1 MSGQDI
7 LTLVIACCCL
17 VGVVGL
23 LIPTFISLFKKTKE
37 IIKNKDWMT
46 VMQVAQAAIVEIE
59 EYAKSH
65 PSMTSEE
72 KLEMAIESVKA
83 SLTAMGVEFD
93 SENLDK
99 LKEYINSI
107 IKVTKKVNVNET
119 KEIEVKE

>member
-17 VGVVGL
+17 VGVIGL
-23 LIPTFISLFKKTKE
+23 LIPTFISLFNKTKE

-59 EYAKSH
+59 EYAKLH